1 MGVWRDSAGSK
12 FAWDWDSM
20 ITLEKQGFKRFFLA
34 SLLLLIPCAAGAIL
48 NALHVQ
54 PLGFV
59 LFSVYASIVII
70 PYDVYMPG
78 KGVVISLVQWT
89 VMIFSAIYVSRFSS
103 GKKFMII
110 FIAFGLVSTA
120 VAHILMNAAGY
131 NFYIDAP

>member
-1 MGVWRDSAGSK
+1 MT
-12 FAWDWDSM
+12 
-20 ITLEKQGFKRFFLA
+20 TLEKRGFKRFFLA
-34 SLLLLIPCAAGAIL
+34 SILLLIPFVAGALL

-70 PYDVYMPG
+70 PYDIYMPG
-78 KGVVISLVQWT
+78 KGVVISIVQWM
-89 VMIFSAIYVSRFSS
+89 VIIFSAIYVSRFGS

-110 FIAFGLVSTA
+110 FLAFGLVSTA
-120 VAHILMNAAGY
+120 VAHLLMSAAGF